1 MALLGDDRRRDSQ
14 CAPRASPKASSSMGG
29 HMPDPQ
35 GPCGHDTRCSAA
47 PSRGE
52 AAQSL
57 EGSQQ
62 APLVLLW
69 ELVEIA
75 VSHR

>member
-14 CAPRASPKASSSMGG
+14 CAPRASSKASSSMGG